1 MEEFITLILNTYG
14 YCYQN
19 PVLLV
24 DPNGKQSV
32 GAAVGK
38 VVGRKFLGETVG
50 GIIGG
55 IVDIPTT
62 VLGAVLHSTSLNEG
76 ESKWL

>member
-24 DPNGKQSV
+24 DPNGKQLV
-32 GAAVGK
+32 GAAVEK

-55 IVDIPTT
+55 ILDIPTI
-62 VLGAVLHSTSLNEG
+62 VLGAVLHFTSLNEG

>member
-50 GIIGG
+50 GIL
-55 IVDIPTT
+55 DIPTI
-62 VLGAVLHSTSLNEG
+62 VLGAVLHFTSLNEG

>member
-1 MEEFITLILNTYG
+1 MESNL
-14 YCYQN
+14 
-19 PVLLV
+19 
-24 DPNGKQSV
+24 V
-32 GAAVGK
+32 GAAVEK

-55 IVDIPTT
+55 ILDIPTI
-62 VLGAVLHSTSLNEG
+62 VLGAVLHFTSLNEG